1 MRQYSLSTVVVGY
14 PSVTK
19 NFFDHDRP
27 SILMKKV
34 CIDAILIV
42 TTKVIAMVSLCSVY
56 YTNSSQFLS
65 HVLYKIGKTDNSI
78 T

>member
-19 NFFDHDRP
+19 FFDHDRP

-34 CIDAILIV
+34 CIDAILVV
-42 TTKVIAMVSLCSVY
+42 TTRVIAMVSLCSVY
-56 YTNSSQFLS
+56 YTISSQF
-65 HVLYKIGKTDNSI
+65 
-78 T
+78 